1 MVHTSPSIED
11 LYQRIEGRVFIECV
25 QIEPDLTGL
34 LRNSSFVFRGLFE
47 WWMCALVE
55 LQISMQTE
63 IQIQNT
69 EGDGDKMVMEGGLW
83 GKAEVWRSQRRALR

>member
-25 QIEPDLTGL
+25 QIEPGLTGL
-34 LRNSSFVFRGLFE
+34 LRNSSFRRIFQGVD
-47 WWMCALVE
+47 MCVGRAAD
-55 LQISMQTE
+55 T
-63 IQIQNT
+63 NT
-69 EGDGDKMVMEGGLW
+69 EGDGDKMVMEGGLG